1 MAFDYTDSNNDEAA
15 RAVAAEMTNS
25 ELRPLSE
32 SEWLE
37 RQAWREE
44 CHRRDREMHEEYLAT
59 QAAKEAVAER
69 ERAIAA
75 KAERDKAQRLRAA
88 EIDRLTNQR
97 TLSSLQLAAT
107 RQDTFREAA
116 LRAHANAVRQQSIS
130 NILSEINAMANPPA
144 PPEPEPEP
152 EIDPGSP
159 NIGDDNYN
167 PRYVFDRAEMLRR
180 RRRSWW

>member
-44 CHRRDREMHEEYLAT
+44 CHRRDREMHEEYLAA

-75 KAERDKAQRLRAA
+75 KAERDRAQRERTREIERQVTQQSLSQLRMSAA
-88 EIDRLTNQR
+88 
-97 TLSSLQLAAT
+97 
-107 RQDTFREAA
+107 RQDRFANSVAA
-116 LRAHANAVRQQSIS
+116 AHRNAQAYAARQT
-130 NILSEINAMANPPA
+130 ILSELEAMISPPQ
-144 PPEPEPEP
+144 PTEPT
-152 EIDPGSP
+152 IVHVTA
-159 NIGDDNYN
+159 DDNDDDNFCGVKITRPN
-167 PRYVFDRAEMLRR
+167 P
-180 RRRSWW
+180 RRSWW